1 MRHVFY
7 TFIYLIIYVISLLPL
22 KILSGISYI
31 VYLVGWEIIGYR
43 RSVIIQNISRSFPQ
57 AKYGQINRIVDNY
70 ATHLVRIIAEW
81 LKSFSESQ
89 SSILKRVSIEG
100 QECLNENQNRDMFLV
115 SEHFGN
121 WEILNIISLFDN
133 RPVHAIYTK
142 QSSKIADFLSHKMR
156 CRFGVQLLEKRDAVR
171 YIMAN
176 KTPSIY
182 IFIADQSPSH
192 YSKKTLIFL
201 NKQTLV
207 FDGIERLSR
216 HKNGEVLYTEIL
228 PHSDNKN
235 IISFKKIIDGKNI
248 INSFFKALESSIN
261 TYPHFWLWSHRRWK
275 HTITLLLILT
285 ISTSMS
291 FAQNVKIY
299 GSLIDGIDKVGVE
312 YATVVLYRSVDST
325 YVIGGLSDPTGHFS
339 IEASR
344 GDYFLEVNHI
354 NYQRY
359 CHKIGSVEADTTLN
373 VLSLSLNVLNI
384 SEVEVVGYTPSVRFT
399 DKKSVYKV
407 SDIPASASGSLI
419 DIFKKIPTLTFDFNE
434 AVLINGTP
442 ARFFVDGREVTS
454 NELKAYSPTQIAT
467 IEVVSNP
474 TAQYDADGL
483 SGIVEL
489 NTKRNTLTGAS
500 GTVNLSGTH
509 DMQTGSTNVSY
520 NRGKPS
526 LSSAFSIWD
535 NYQHGYIETRT
546 SRDTTI
552 NEIKAN
558 IMNITANAAVDYS
571 FNERNTLSASYQYID
586 FGYNSKDYSAKRTG
600 ESDMRGITHQFAAEY
615 NHKFVRYGETLKANF
630 YYNETSPQTIS
641 RLNYTD
647 EWFNVK
653 NLNRNNSFV
662 AMVDYSLPFTENANF
677 DAGVKSH
684 TRNIAIDRT
693 DDFSGT
699 PMQDKFSM
707 RESILAAY
715 VQLNSRMERFNVQF
729 GLRSETNL
737 ADKADGSRKWD
748 IFPNLSLD
756 YTANENNILKLG
768 YTNRV
773 NRPSA
778 ADLNPFLLL
787 IDPTSTFKGNPKLKP
802 EYSHNVFIDYI
813 NRYEDNDIKLSIYY
827 RAVNNL
833 ITKNFTNTSDGI
845 LYTPINIPTAH
856 FYGIDFSSVQNFAK
870 VLSIQPSAGISSV
883 YIPNGTDKEFRNI
896 HSFNLGLSV
905 GVKLPYN
912 FNIQAL
918 GRYSSGALSV
928 GTSSQSAI
936 VQGLAIGL
944 PQFITEFSA
953 SKTLLRNNMTL
964 SLRVTDPFKLQS
976 NGFRV
981 YSDNSRRES
990 IYRMETRFVCLSL
1003 SYRFNNFKSSAR
1015 KYDDGGIRVF

>member
-1 MRHVFY
+1 MRHIFY
-7 TFIYLIIYVISLLPL
+7 TFIYLIIYLISLLPL
-22 KILSGISYI
+22 KILNGISYI
-31 VYLVGWEIIGYR
+31 IYLVGWKIIGYR
-43 RSVIIQNISRSFPQ
+43 RSIIIQNISRSFPQ
-57 AKYGQINRIVDNY
+57 AKYSQINSIADNY
-70 ATHLVRIIAEW
+70 ATHLVRIMAEW

-89 SSILKRVSIEG
+89 TSILKRISLEG
-100 QECLNENQNRDMFLV
+100 QEYLSENQNRDTFLV
-115 SEHFGN
+115 LGHFGN
-121 WEILNIISLFDN
+121 WEILNIISLLHN
-133 RPVHAIYTK
+133 RPVYAIYTK
-142 QSSKIADFLSHKMR
+142 QSSKMADFLSHKMR
-156 CRFGVQLLEKRDAVR
+156 CRFGIQLLEKQDAAR

-192 YSKKTLIFL
+192 QSKTTLMFL
-201 NKQTLV
+201 NQQTLV
-207 FDGIERLSR
+207 FDGIERLSK

-228 PHSDNKN
+228 PHSDNKH
-235 IISFKKIIDGKNI
+235 IISFKKIDDNRNI
-248 INSFFKALESSIN
+248 TNSFFKALESSIN
-261 TYPHFWLWSHRRWK
+261 TNPHFWLWSHRRWK

-291 FAQNVKIY
+291 FAQKVKIS

-312 YATVVLYRSVDST
+312 YATVVLYRSVDSS
-325 YVIGGLSDPTGHFS
+325 YVIGGLSDSIGHFS
-339 IEASR
+339 IEALR

-359 CHKIGSVEADTTLN
+359 YHKIGSLEADTTLN

-384 SEVEVVGYTPSVRFT
+384 SGVEVVGYTPSVRFT

-419 DIFKKIPTLTFDFNE
+419 DILKKIPTLTFDFNE
-434 AVLINGTP
+434 SVLINGTP
-442 ARFFVDGREVTS
+442 ASFFVDGRKVTP
-454 NELKAYSPTQIAT
+454 NELNAYSPTQIVT
-467 IEVVSNP
+467 IEIVSNP

-483 SGIVEL
+483 SGIIEL
-489 NTKRNTLTGAS
+489 RTKRNTLTGLS
-500 GTVNLSGTH
+500 GSVNLSGTH
-509 DMQTGSTNVSY
+509 DMQTGSANVSY
-520 NRGKPS
+520 NRGKLS
-526 LSSAFSIWD
+526 LSSAFSIWN

-546 SRDTTI
+546 SSDTTTNGI
-552 NEIKAN
+552 QAN
-558 IMNITANAAVDYS
+558 ITNITANAAADYC

-586 FGYNSKDYSAKRTG
+586 FGYSSKDYSAKRTG
-600 ESDMRGITHQFAAEY
+600 ESDMRGITHQFAAGY
-615 NHKFVRYGETLKANF
+615 NHQFARYGETLKADF

-641 RLNYTD
+641 RLYYTD
-647 EWFNVK
+647 ERFNVK
-653 NLNRNNSFV
+653 NFNHNNSFV

-677 DAGVKSH
+677 EAGVKSH

-693 DDFSGT
+693 DDFLGA
-699 PMQDKFSM
+699 PMQDKFSI

-715 VQLNSRMERFNVQF
+715 VQLNSCMERFNVQF

-756 YTANENNILKLG
+756 YTANENNLLKLG

-802 EYSHNVFIDYI
+802 EYSHNLFIDYI
-813 NRYEDNDIKLSIYY
+813 NRYEGNDIKLSVYY

-833 ITKNFTNTSDGI
+833 ITKTFTNASGGI

-856 FYGIDFSSVQNFAK
+856 FYGIDFSSVQNFGK

-944 PQFITEFSA
+944 PQIITEFSG
-953 SKTLLRNNMTL
+953 SKSFLKNSMTL

-976 NGFRV
+976 NGFKV
-981 YSDNSRRES
+981 YSDNSQIES
-990 IYRMETRFVCLSL
+990 IYRMETRFVYLSL
-1003 SYRFNNFKSSAR
+1003 SYRFNNFKSSTR
-1015 KYDDGGIRVF
+1015 KYDDGGIRIF

>member
-1 MRHVFY
+1 MRH
-7 TFIYLIIYVISLLPL
+7 I
-22 KILSGISYI
+22 
-31 VYLVGWEIIGYR
+31 
-43 RSVIIQNISRSFPQ
+43 
-57 AKYGQINRIVDNY
+57 
-70 ATHLVRIIAEW
+70 HLTA
-81 LKSFSESQ
+81 
-89 SSILKRVSIEG
+89 
-100 QECLNENQNRDMFLV
+100 
-115 SEHFGN
+115 
-121 WEILNIISLFDN
+121 
-133 RPVHAIYTK
+133 
-142 QSSKIADFLSHKMR
+142 
-156 CRFGVQLLEKRDAVR
+156 
-171 YIMAN
+171 
-176 KTPSIY
+176 
-182 IFIADQSPSH
+182 
-192 YSKKTLIFL
+192 
-201 NKQTLV
+201 
-207 FDGIERLSR
+207 
-216 HKNGEVLYTEIL
+216 
-228 PHSDNKN
+228 
-235 IISFKKIIDGKNI
+235 
-248 INSFFKALESSIN
+248 
-261 TYPHFWLWSHRRWK
+261 
-275 HTITLLLILT
+275 LLLFIFQ
-285 ISTSMS
+285 MS
-291 FAQNVKIY
+291 FAQKVKIS
-299 GSLIDGIDKVGVE
+299 GSLNDGIDKVGVE

-325 YVIGGLSDPTGHFS
+325 YVIGGLSDSTGHFS

-359 CHKIGSVEADTTLN
+359 YHKIGSVEADTTLN
-373 VLSLSLNVLNI
+373 VLSLSLKVLNI

-407 SDIPASASGSLI
+407 SDISASASGSLT
-419 DIFKKIPTLTFDFNE
+419 DIFKNIPSLTFDFNE
-434 AVLINGTP
+434 SVLINGTP
-442 ARFFVDGREVTS
+442 ARFFVDGREVTT
-454 NELKAYSPTQIAT
+454 NELNAYSPTQIAT

-483 SGIVEL
+483 SGIIEL
-489 NTKRNTLTGAS
+489 RTKRNTLTGLS
-500 GTVNLSGTH
+500 GSVNLSGTH
-509 DMQTGSTNVSY
+509 DMQTGSANVLY
-520 NRGKPS
+520 NRGKLS
-526 LSSAFSIWD
+526 LSSAFSIWN

-546 SRDTTI
+546 SSDTTI
-552 NEIKAN
+552 NDIQAN
-558 IMNITANAAVDYS
+558 IMNITANAAADYS

-586 FGYNSKDYSAKRTG
+586 FGYNSKDYSDKRTG
-600 ESDMRGITHQFAAEY
+600 ESDMRGITHQFAAGY
-615 NHKFVRYGETLKANF
+615 NHQFARYGETLKANF

-641 RLNYTD
+641 RLHYTD
-647 EWFNVK
+647 ERFNVK
-653 NLNRNNSFV
+653 NLNHNNSFV
-662 AMVDYSLPFTENANF
+662 AMVDYRLPFTENANF
-677 DAGVKSH
+677 EAGVKSH

-693 DDFSGT
+693 DDFSGA

-748 IFPNLSLD
+748 IFPSLSLD
-756 YTANENNILKLG
+756 YNTNENNILKVG

-778 ADLNPFLLL
+778 ADLNPFVLL

-802 EYSHNVFIDYI
+802 EYSHNLFIDYI
-813 NRYEDNDIKLSIYY
+813 NRYEGNDIKLSAYY
-827 RAVNNL
+827 RAINNL
-833 ITKNFTNTSDGI
+833 ITKTFTNTSDGI

-856 FYGIDFSSVQNFAK
+856 LYGIDFSSVQNFGK

-944 PQFITEFSA
+944 PQIITEFSG
-953 SKTLLRNNMTL
+953 SKSVLKNSMTL
-964 SLRVTDPFKLQS
+964 SLRVTDPFKLQN
-976 NGFRV
+976 NGFKV

-990 IYRMETRFVCLSL
+990 IYRMETRFVYFSL

-1015 KYDDGGIRVF
+1015 KYDDGGIRIF